1 MTGRKFA
8 TFLLVIFTIAAVAY
22 YFTTP
27 HGTDMPLIGVVDGNE
42 VIVSPQMTGR
52 IITLNV
58 DEGSTVKK
66 GDLIAVLDSTELE
79 ANLAATKAN
88 VTSLEEQVNE
98 ANHNYT
104 WTNGQT
110 DASLIEA
117 NERATYA
124 QAQLEPARAQLK
136 RDRDDLR
143 RMQQLFDKGEVSA
156 QDRDH
161 AEAAVTISQA
171 NVTALE
177 QATKAEAAA
186 VNVAQANRIQV
197 DARKSAISTTMAQL
211 EQARASEAQMATQLG
226 YTKIYAPLDGIVSVR
241 VAKQGEVVAIGAPIV
256 VVVDVDHL
264 WVRADV
270 EETYSDSVV
279 IGQKLRVQLP
289 DGTITEGP
297 LIFRAVENNFATQ
310 RDVGRRKRD
319 IRTLVLKVRLDN
331 PKGAYVPG
339 MTAEVLVPAA
349 QLKGT
354 AVAQGA
360 EACNG
365 WTFWHVERKGSLTVI
380 DSLRAQFRAETPG

>member
-8 TFLLVIFTIAAVAY
+8 TFLLVIFIIAAVAY

-117 NERATYA
+117 NERATFA
-124 QAQLEPARAQLK
+124 EAQLEPAREQLK

-143 RMQQLFDKGEVSA
+143 RLQQLFDKGEVSA

-161 AEAAVTISQA
+161 AEAAVRISQA
-171 NVTALE
+171 NVAALE
-177 QATKAEAAA
+177 QAIKAEAAA
-186 VNVAQANRIQV
+186 VHVAQANRIQV

-270 EETYSDSVV
+270 EETYIDSIV

-289 DGTITEGP
+289 NGTVTEGP
-297 LIFRAVENNFATQ
+297 LIFRAVENDFATQ
-310 RDVGRRKRD
+310 RDVSRTKRD
-319 IRTLVLKVRLDN
+319 IRTFAVKVAISNPDRRLFT
-331 PKGAYVPG
+331 G
-339 MTAEVLVPAA
+339 MTATVLLPRPPHKSWFAK
-349 QLKGT
+349 L
-354 AVAQGA
+354 
-360 EACNG
+360 
-365 WTFWHVERKGSLTVI
+365 
-380 DSLRAQFRAETPG
+380 

>member
-117 NERATYA
+117 NERATFA
-124 QAQLEPARAQLK
+124 QAQLEPAREQLK

-161 AEAAVTISQA
+161 AEAAVRISQA

-177 QATKAEAAA
+177 QATKAETAA

-197 DARKSAISTTMAQL
+197 DARFPPRWRSSNRPAPPKRRWPRNWDTRKSMRRWTVLFQCAWRSRAKWWPSARPSSWWWTWTICGCEPTWKKPTSLRSWSGKGCAWNFLPEIS
-211 EQARASEAQMATQLG
+211 
-226 YTKIYAPLDGIVSVR
+226 
-241 VAKQGEVVAIGAPIV
+241 
-256 VVVDVDHL
+256 
-264 WVRADV
+264 
-270 EETYSDSVV
+270 
-279 IGQKLRVQLP
+279 
-289 DGTITEGP
+289 
-297 LIFRAVENNFATQ
+297 
-310 RDVGRRKRD
+310 
-319 IRTLVLKVRLDN
+319 
-331 PKGAYVPG
+331 PKG
-339 MTAEVLVPAA
+339 
-349 QLKGT
+349 K
-354 AVAQGA
+354 
-360 EACNG
+360 
-365 WTFWHVERKGSLTVI
+365 
-380 DSLRAQFRAETPG
+380 